1 MPCTGNL
8 GDAKGLDTWTFYPS
22 STQLAPLN
30 IVAPGSDIAVT
41 KSVNNATPA
50 VGNNVIFTV
59 TAHNLGPDPASS
71 VQLTDLLPAGLTF
84 VSATASQGTYTPGTG
99 VWNLG
104 PLAFNATATL
114 QITATVTGTTQVTN
128 TATRTG
134 TTPADPVPGN
144 DSASS
149 RVPAARSRACPT
161 TAAPPLAPLLPDA
174 AAILILLA
182 AFGMRRLRSRPTPDR

>member
-1 MPCTGNL
+1 MDVL
-8 GDAKGLDTWTFYPS
+8 SKLDAARAAQHRRAGFRYRGH
-22 STQLAPLN
+22 Q
-30 IVAPGSDIAVT
+30 VGQQRQPG
-41 KSVNNATPA
+41 
-50 VGNNVIFTV
+50 GRQQRIFTV

-149 RVPAARSRACPT
+149 RVTGSTIPGLPNNG
-161 TAAPPLAPLLPDA
+161 APPLAPLLPDA

-182 AFGMRRLRSRPTPDR
+182 AFGARRLRSRPTPDR